1 MIRKLVCLLMA
12 LTLLCAALPALAASD
27 GEVVDLIYL
36 YSTDNFDPE
45 TDHTRQII
53 REELGVNII
62 PEMGIEEEKLNLI
75 LMSGQEYD
83 AIKMNYNMTLL
94 ATYIKNGA
102 VQDLTD
108 LVEAYGPN
116 LKAAFPQEVWDMVS
130 VDGRIYAI
138 PETDSNDIENGI
150 VVRQDWL
157 DKLGL
162 PLPETVDDFYNM
174 LVAFSKMDP
183 ASVGVEYIIP
193 FAATGVDSDLDFNGL
208 VQAFGVASKAMDYV
222 DVDGELKIS
231 LDLPGEKEYLEFLHK
246 LYKEGL
252 LDSDFPATTH
262 SALVEKVSSGVV
274 GCAVMSC
281 WDSSALRTLQSN
293 FEGSN
298 LVFLKP
304 LSKDGSTPRIAA
316 RGGLKNFLIVPKA
329 SEKAAEVVKYCNDF
343 LDDSHYMRLILGD
356 EGTHYEVK
364 DGVIYPLFPGFD
376 EMNKGR
382 WFYPT
387 NDGAKYTPLFSVRAH
402 KELEMGIMWDDLNNK
417 GGEYK
422 YVEIT
427 RFNPMLPEFTE
438 YGNTLLVMA
447 RESLIK
453 MIIDDSEMARYDDFV
468 TDWFAKGGRALAD
481 AMNAWYQTQK

>member
-1 MIRKLVCLLMA
+1 MTRKLVCMLMA
-12 LTLLCAALPALAASD
+12 LLLLCSAIPALAEAP
-27 GEVVDLIYL
+27 VVDLVYL

-45 TDHTRQII
+45 TDYTRQII
-53 REELGVNII
+53 LEELGVNII
-62 PEMGIEEEKLNLI
+62 PEMGIEDEKLNLI

-83 AIKMNYNMTLL
+83 AIKMNYNMNLL
-94 ATYIKNGA
+94 ATYIKNG
-102 VQDLTD
+102 VIQDLTD
-108 LVEAYGPN
+108 LIDQYGPN
-116 LKAAFPQEVWDMVS
+116 LKSSFSQDVWDMVS

-162 PLPETVDDFYNM
+162 ELPETVDDFYNM

-193 FAATGVDSDLDFNGL
+193 FAAVGENSTLGFNGL
-208 VQAFGVASKAMDYV
+208 AQAFGTAVSPMDYV
-222 DVDGELKIS
+222 DVDGQLKIGF
-231 LDLPGEKEYLEFLHK
+231 DLPGQKEYVEFIHK
-246 LYKEGL
+246 LYAEGL
-252 LDSDFPATTH
+252 LDTDFPATTNT
-262 SALVEKVSSGVV
+262 ALVEKVSSGVV
-274 GCAVMSC
+274 GCAALSC

-316 RGGLKNFLIVPKA
+316 RGGLKNFLIVPTA
-329 SEKAAEVVKYCNDF
+329 SQKAAEVVKYCNGF
-343 LDDSHYMRLILGD
+343 LDDEHYLRMILGD
-356 EGTHYEVK
+356 EGTHYEIK
-364 DGVIYPLFPGFD
+364 DGVIYPIFPGFNA
-376 EMNKGR
+376 MNKGR

-402 KELEMGIMWDDLNNK
+402 KELEMGIMWDDLNAK
-417 GGEYK
+417 GGDYK

-427 RFNPMLPEFTE
+427 RFSPLLPEYTE
-438 YGNTLLVMA
+438 YSNTLLAMA
-447 RESLIK
+447 RETLMK
-453 MIIDDSEMARYDDFV
+453 MVIDENEMAKYDDFV
-468 TDWFAKGGRALAD
+468 ADWLAKGGRALAD
-481 AMNAWYQTQK
+481 AMNAWYQTR